1 MYSLGLVKIFKII
14 VVVLSNVK
22 PSTFAVMAGA
32 LIVGIGV
39 PVVITIFTGQYMGFL
54 LWLIGFAAFGVFSLG
69 FIAFYANTSPS

>member
-1 MYSLGLVKIFKII
+1 
-14 VVVLSNVK
+14 
-22 PSTFAVMAGA
+22 MAGA